1 MTLGRPL
8 SAISLVSFVVLASLG
23 GCDGPQGTT
32 TKCSAGAERCACY
45 PNKTCNDGLV
55 CYSSLCVNGAG
66 ATGNVNEAG
75 GSAIENGGVTNSG
88 GQSSSTT
95 WGSTA
100 LGQGGGSTTSVEQGG
115 TTVVGTGGTTVAIGQ
130 GGTSALGTGGTTV
143 VGTGGTTV
151 AIGQGGTSALGTGG
165 TVAAGDSEVLVLGP
179 NLVSNG
185 DFSQDTAFWHVTSS
199 AGSEMSTASV
209 GTDGAYCIA
218 YYAGYSAQV
227 IGWPVLSANTI
238 TLRAGTK
245 YVLSYRIKGP
255 TVATVATKVGLF
267 STPYTAIAT
276 ASAAYLTA
284 DWAEVRYMFTTT
296 ATQSTTALYGI
307 AFTITYLTS
316 GQACL
321 DDVVLAEVIG

>member
-1 MTLGRPL
+1 
-8 SAISLVSFVVLASLG
+8 
-23 GCDGPQGTT
+23 
-32 TKCSAGAERCACY
+32 
-45 PNKTCNDGLV
+45 
-55 CYSSLCVNGAG
+55 
-66 ATGNVNEAG
+66 
-75 GSAIENGGVTNSG
+75 
-88 GQSSSTT
+88 
-95 WGSTA
+95 
-100 LGQGGGSTTSVEQGG
+100 
-115 TTVVGTGGTTVAIGQ
+115 
-130 GGTSALGTGGTTV
+130 LGTGGTTV

-165 TVAAGDSEVLVLGP
+165 TVAAGGSEVLVLGP

>member
-130 GGTSALGTGGTTV
+130 GGTSALGTGGT
-143 VGTGGTTV
+143 
-151 AIGQGGTSALGTGG
+151 
-165 TVAAGDSEVLVLGP
+165 VAAGGSEVLVLGP